1 MRTKIE
7 IDKKLA
13 EIFSELWL
21 EKGCPATI
29 DYGRIHNG
37 EIDMLLEYEES
48 DYEMVDALMAEAIRI
63 YQEQRP

>member
-29 DYGRIHNG
+29 DYGRTHNG

-63 YQEQRP
+63 YQEQLP